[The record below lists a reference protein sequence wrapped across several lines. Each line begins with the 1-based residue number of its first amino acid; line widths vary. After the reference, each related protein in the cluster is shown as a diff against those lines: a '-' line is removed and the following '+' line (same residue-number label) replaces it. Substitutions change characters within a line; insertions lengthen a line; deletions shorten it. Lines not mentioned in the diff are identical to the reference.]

1 MFDNSGFCWSI
12 QMSMNKK
19 PPDNTSGSNGW
30 REHEISQ
37 LRRFSAF
44 SLREKMEAVQGMA
57 DVVRRFQQM
66 RREGA
71 FHTAPQAYES
81 RGEREAEVVRET
93 PTHYRLDSAAD
104 EVALPGCT
112 PEPLMA
118 YLKALGILRLVSEQK
133 DQQVRG
139 WWKNDVFWIRSP
151 VLFKDAV
158 TEEAKRDALVR
169 FLLEEYQPTPIVAPW
184 AGGSGFFKK
193 DNKKA
198 VEELS
203 KSRVPRTDLY
213 AKTIQLVSRIIKEE
227 NVGDKPKDDDKVRL
241 IRRYR
246 RELHNEV
253 VGWMDAAM
261 VLGQDGQDF
270 SPLLGTGGNDGRL
283 DFTQNFM
290 QRIVSLGL
298 HKSSPIDNKSHELL
312 NQALFLAL
320 ATLDKASVGQFAPGR
335 AGGPNATQGMEGD
348 STDNAW
354 EFILMMEGTLL
365 LAGAAARRFGD
376 VNNSRSSF
384 PFTVRSVASG
394 FDSAAEKD
402 EAESRGEV
410 WLPLWAR
417 PTSSGELRQL
427 FGEGRAEV
435 SGRPARDGTDFARAV
450 AGLGVDRGIVRFNRI
465 GFLKRSGKAFLASRL
480 GQFEVVGRS
489 EVDLLREIDRWLGDF
504 RWKCARGRDKEKA
517 PKRILS
523 TLTGIDSA
531 ILEYCKY
538 GGQRLFQEIVIALG
552 QAERELAVTQGQF
565 KRKTV
570 KPIPLFSSAWIHAAD
585 DRSAEFAVARA
596 LVSMHDQE
604 GKIGPLRSNLEPVD
618 WKKRCR
624 TWAEKDRAVVW
635 NTENLVDNLA
645 NVLHRRMIDGQRV
658 GCEHLPLASSF
669 IVPLDTVAAFL
680 DGDLDEQRIED
691 LIWGLMLIE
700 HRGVQAIGGY
710 KPPDASMSRTYALLK
725 LLFLSR
731 SIVADRATG
740 KLCWRLARNGE
751 VGIAIRPEPRI
762 LSLLQAGR
770 VGEACRIA
778 TQRLRISGLI
788 PMPERLPG
796 GKTRDNTWS
805 EYADN
810 HRVAQRLAAA
820 LLIPV
825 GSQSVNRLVH
835 LVCRDECAYA
845 TM

>member
-1 MFDNSGFCWSI
+1 
-12 QMSMNKK
+12 MSMNDKLSN
-19 PPDNTSGSNGW
+19 DIAGSDGW
-30 REHEISQ
+30 HEHEISQ
-37 LRRFSAF
+37 LRQFRAL

-66 RREGA
+66 RREGS
-71 FHTAPQAYES
+71 FHVAPQAYES
-81 RGEREAEVVRET
+81 RGEREAEVAREA
-93 PTHYRLDSAAD
+93 PTHYRPDSAAD

-133 DQQVRG
+133 DKEARG
-139 WWKNDVFWIRSP
+139 WWKNGVFWIRSP
-151 VLFKDAV
+151 VLFKDAA

-203 KSRVPRTDLY
+203 KSRAPRTDLY

-246 RELHNEV
+246 RELYNEV

-348 STDNAW
+348 STDNTW

-365 LAGAAARRFGD
+365 LAGAAAQRFGD
-376 VNNSRSSF
+376 VNNSRPSF

-417 PTSSGELRQL
+417 PTSAGELRQL

-435 SGRPARDGTDFARAV
+435 LGRPARDGTDFARAV

-465 GFLKRSGKAFLASRL
+465 GFLKRSGKAFLAFRL

-489 EVDLLREIDRWLGDF
+489 EVDLLREIDRWLDEF
-504 RWKCARGRDKEKA
+504 RWKCARGRDKEEA

-523 TLTGIDSA
+523 TLTGIDSS
-531 ILEYCKY
+531 IFEYCKY
-538 GGQRLFQEIVIALG
+538 GEPRLFQKIVIALG
-552 QAERELAVTQGQF
+552 RAERELAVTQGQF

-570 KPIPLFSSAWIHAAD
+570 KPISLLSSAWMHAAD
-585 DRSAEFAVARA
+585 DRSPEFAVARA
-596 LVSMHDQE
+596 LVSVHDQE
-604 GKIGPLRSNLEPVD
+604 GKIGPFKSNLEPVD
-618 WKKRCR
+618 WKQRCR
-624 TWAEKDRAVVW
+624 AWTEKNRAVVW
-635 NTENLVDNLA
+635 NARGLYTNLA
-645 NVLHRRMIDGQRV
+645 SVLYRRMMDGQGV
-658 GCEHLPLASSF
+658 GCNRLPLASTYSAS
-669 IVPLDTVAAFL
+669 LDAVARFL

-700 HRGVQAIGGY
+700 HRDIQITGVY
-710 KPPDASMSRTYALLK
+710 KEPDLPMSRTYALLK

-731 SIVADRATG
+731 SIVPDRATG
-740 KLCWRLARNGE
+740 KPCWRLARNGE
-751 VGIAIRPEPRI
+751 VGITIRPERRI

-770 VGEACRIA
+770 VGEACSIA
-778 TQRLRISGLI
+778 TQRLRVSGLT
-788 PMPERLPG
+788 PMPGKLPD
-796 GKTRDNTWS
+796 GKTRDNPWF

-825 GSQSVNRLVH
+825 GSHDVNHLIH
-835 LVCRDECAYA
+835 LVCRNEQALA
-845 TM
+845 LM